1 MVNYKQLGYNSIS
14 EYDSDFEET
23 LLTTNHTYEYF
34 VNWDKVFNNINKFSN
49 EIDILNKLT
58 NVNSEE
64 IEVCFR
70 EIINS
75 NPNVIPILPSI
86 VALRDKNVD
95 ILDIDNNDE
104 INIKFSKNSIDTEGI
119 VKFAKHTGLLDLFLK
134 INDLKSYLVGVEVGL
149 DTNARKNRSGHT
161 FEDIVGKFLADTI
174 KDYHNFSLK
183 KEDTIAFDRTK
194 RWDYVIYKNEEPKIF
209 FECNFYNSSG
219 SKPIEVA
226 NAYVD
231 LQHQIN
237 DANYDFI
244 WVTDGQGWKK
254 MSKSLKEV
262 SSGINYIF
270 NFNMLTK
277 HLKKFLD

>member
-64 IEVCFR
+64 IETCFR

-161 FEDIVGKFLADTI
+161 FEDIVGKFLVDTI

>member
-58 NVNSEE
+58 KVNSEE
-64 IEVCFR
+64 IEACFR

-134 INDLKSYLVGVEVGL
+134 INDLESYLVGVEVGL

-277 HLKKFLD
+277 HLKKFLV

>member
-64 IEVCFR
+64 IETCFR

-161 FEDIVGKFLADTI
+161 FEDIVGKFLVDTI

-277 HLKKFLD
+277 HLKKFLV

>member
-64 IEVCFR
+64 IETCFR

-277 HLKKFLD
+277 HLKKFLV

>member
-23 LLTTNHTYEYF
+23 LLITNHTYEYF

-58 NVNSEE
+58 KVNSEE
-64 IEVCFR
+64 IEACFR

-134 INDLKSYLVGVEVGL
+134 INDLESYLVGVEVGL

-277 HLKKFLD
+277 HLKKFLV

>member
-58 NVNSEE
+58 KVNSEE
-64 IEVCFR
+64 IEACFR

-95 ILDIDNNDE
+95 ILDIDNNDA

-134 INDLKSYLVGVEVGL
+134 INDLESYLVGVEVGL

-277 HLKKFLD
+277 HLKKFLV

>member
-58 NVNSEE
+58 KVNSEE
-64 IEVCFR
+64 IEACFR

-86 VALRDKNVD
+86 AALRDKNVD

-134 INDLKSYLVGVEVGL
+134 INDLESYLVGVEVGL

-277 HLKKFLD
+277 HLKKFLV

>member
-1 MVNYKQLGYNSIS
+1 MKMIQ
-14 EYDSDFEET
+14 
-23 LLTTNHTYEYF
+23 
-34 VNWDKVFNNINKFSN
+34 
-49 EIDILNKLT
+49 
-58 NVNSEE
+58 
-64 IEVCFR
+64 C
-70 EIINS
+70 
-75 NPNVIPILPSI
+75 
-86 VALRDKNVD
+86 
-95 ILDIDNNDE
+95 
-104 INIKFSKNSIDTEGI
+104 IKFSKNSIDTEGI

-134 INDLKSYLVGVEVGL
+134 INDLESYLVGVEVGL
-149 DTNARKNRSGHT
+149 DINARKNRSGHT

-194 RWDYVIYKNEEPKIF
+194 RWDYVIYKYEEPKIF

-219 SKPIEVA
+219 SKSIEVA

-277 HLKKFLD
+277 HLKKFLV